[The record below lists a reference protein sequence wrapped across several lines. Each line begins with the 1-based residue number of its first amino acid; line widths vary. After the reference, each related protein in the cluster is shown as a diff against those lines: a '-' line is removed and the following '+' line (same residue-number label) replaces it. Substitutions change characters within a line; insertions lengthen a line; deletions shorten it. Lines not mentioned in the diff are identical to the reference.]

1 MSVLPESLVRNL
13 TLPWAVGRAATDT
26 TTFVSIRQLPPPP
39 PLPEPTPF
47 TLPEGDN
54 LHQMMQTIQEDLARL
69 RTQLEEKAAETPL
82 HKAQL
87 AMASINQHVKK
98 HTAAG
103 SSALIEQ
110 VKGFLSLPLA
120 QQRDWSGA
128 HAFVDV
134 QVLVNPRS

>member
-1 MSVLPESLVRNL
+1 M
-13 TLPWAVGRAATDT
+13 
-26 TTFVSIRQLPPPP
+26 
-39 PLPEPTPF
+39 EPTPF

-69 RTQLEEKAAETPL
+69 RTQLEEKAAAETPL

-110 VKGFLSLPLA
+110 VKGFQPPLA

-128 HAFVDV
+128 HA
-134 QVLVNPRS
+134 LWGIRRR